1 MKKIYIAL
9 LSATLILSSCV
20 EQMEEVESTQFAG
33 IWAVVDEYDMA
44 SKYYVFDKGYFT
56 ESRKEPWDRLS
67 PCVWSAV

>member
-9 LSATLILSSCV
+9 LSAALILSSCV

-44 SKYYVFDKGYFT
+44 SKYYVFDKGLVSKT
-56 ESRKEPWDRLS
+56 WEEIK
-67 PCVWSAV
+67 